1 MSPNRDRATPHGV
14 VRGRLAHALRVA
26 PRVSMC
32 LQERTS
38 NDLLAVG
45 YPQAGGA
52 SPSKPTI
59 KQLPSRLPRPLAVFF
74 TALGVAATAPTAA
87 GQDATLLTDD
97 RRAPV
102 QYVQTTWTVEH
113 GLPVNS
119 INALLQTRDG
129 YLWAATFDGLVR
141 FDGVRFRVYNTG
153 NSAGL
158 PSNRILD
165 PVEASDGSLW
175 LRTEQNHLVRFRDGA
190 FTHFQEDHGLR
201 DNATQVIYEDPDGTV
216 WVGTDRGLGAI
227 RGDRF
232 VGVAEEAINAPVSAI
247 VRGSDGVLWIGT
259 QGAGL
264 FRFSNRTASS
274 VATASEPAALRISA
288 AYIDPTGTLWVGTT
302 EGAYRYRDGKLEPVL
317 TSGADPLG
325 WVYMFLSA
333 PSSGAVW
340 TRTTSGIYRV
350 DDGRPVLVTDKRQSF
365 NRPDLLRSDAEG
377 HVWYPAGTGIYHDG
391 ELVYDLGSPRSEG
404 PPVREIRA
412 FLHDH
417 EGSLWVGT
425 GAGGLHRLKPA
436 TFLVYSEAEGVGYRN
451 IYSIHEDRFGALWFG
466 TWGRGLSRLANGTIS
481 NFTPDKGYPSLV
493 LSMLEDR
500 RGQLWVGV
508 YNGGAL
514 ACSLPEPSCTRLFGG
529 RSVFAMHE
537 DQNGT
542 LWFGTAEG
550 LFQADGELRRLDEED
565 GAPTAPV
572 RVFQPTRD
580 GALWMGTNGGGLY
593 RYQDGKFTQ
602 IEAADGFP
610 SDLIRSLYQDAD
622 GWLWIGTEGRG
633 LARIDP
639 SSWSPA
645 NPQDS
650 LISSL
655 TVYRVGDGL
664 FDEVIHQ
671 ILEDDFGRLWMSTN
685 RGIFWVNRAE
695 LIAFASG
702 ETEQIHSMAYTER
715 AGLRNREANGGAQ
728 PAGIKASDGRL
739 WFPTQDGAVVV
750 DPANLHRNEVAP
762 PVVIERIIV
771 GDRVIRP
778 DQETIELE
786 PDERDLQIEYTGLS
800 FVAPENM
807 RFRYRL
813 EGFNADWVEAGA
825 RRTAFYTNLPPGRYV
840 FRVAASNND
849 GVWNEIGAAVSLRVQ
864 PHFHET
870 KTYYALLAITIG
882 LLASGAV
889 WWRLRGL
896 RARQREL
903 SRLVEARTQQ
913 LRENEAQLEKQN
925 AQLVDQASKL
935 TELDRAKS
943 RFFANVSHEFRTPL
957 TLTIGPL
964 EDLRSGL
971 YGDVEPESSRQLEMA
986 LRNARRL
993 QRLVN
998 QVLDAAKLEAG
1009 QVRVQARQ
1017 ADLVSFL
1024 RDIAEVFAPLAERRL
1039 IDLRFEAQA
1048 QPIWV
1053 WFDTAALEGVFAN
1066 LLSNAFKFTPE
1077 GGEITVE
1084 TRLEPEEGNEGYAV
1098 VRVIDSG
1105 PGISE
1110 ENLPY
1115 VFERFYQ
1122 VSESHGRLQ
1131 TGTGIGLSLAKD
1143 YVELHSG
1150 RIQVESKT
1158 EGGTAFTVEL
1168 PLGRAHLSDDEIA
1181 PAPEHG
1187 PQAAGLGAG
1196 GDADSDEAEGRHAS
1210 SEAAAVIDAADLAL
1224 RDAKADAPI
1233 PADGSG
1239 LIRRA
1244 PGDDSQDV
1252 TTVLVVDDN
1261 SDVRAYIRSH
1271 LETSYRIAEAADG
1284 KQGISLAR
1292 QLLPDL
1298 VISDVMMP
1306 GTDGY
1311 QLCRELRASPETDF
1325 IPVVLLTAKAET
1337 EHKVAGLE
1345 KGADDYVVKPF
1356 EMPELEARVANLIA
1370 SRRRLRDRFS
1380 GRRIELHAGNL
1391 DVSSADAT
1399 YLERIRSI
1407 IEEHLSDEMFGV
1419 TELSDLAN
1427 QDRSHLYRR
1436 IRSLLDETPTDLIR
1450 RLRLERAAQLLAG
1463 QAGSVAEIAYAVGF
1477 KGVSYFCKCFRDAY
1491 GVTPS
1496 AYRRDPSGR
1505 PSAAEQTTL

>member
-1 MSPNRDRATPHGV
+1 VGILS
-14 VRGRLAHALRVA
+14 ALGIPA
-26 PRVSMC
+26 
-32 LQERTS
+32 
-38 NDLLAVG
+38 
-45 YPQAGGA
+45 
-52 SPSKPTI
+52 
-59 KQLPSRLPRPLAVFF
+59 
-74 TALGVAATAPTAA
+74 TALDAA
-87 GQDATLLTDD
+87 GQEATILTADG
-97 RRAPV
+97 RVPV

-119 INALLQTRDG
+119 INALLQTQDG

-165 PVEASDGSLW
+165 PTEASDGSLW

-190 FTHFQEDHGLR
+190 FAHFQEDHGLR
-201 DNATQVIYEDPDGTV
+201 DNTTRVIYEDPDGKV
-216 WVGTDRGLGAI
+216 WVGTEQGLGAI

-232 VGVAEEAINAPVSAI
+232 VAIAEGTISTTVSAI
-247 VRGSDGVLWIGT
+247 LRGPDGILWIGT

-264 FRFSNRTASS
+264 FRFSNGTASA
-274 VATASEPAALRISA
+274 VATGSGPAALRINTVYTDQA
-288 AYIDPTGTLWVGTT
+288 GTLWVGTT

-317 TSGADPLG
+317 TDGADPLG

-340 TRTTSGIYRV
+340 IRTTVGVYRV
-350 DDGRPVLVTDKRQSF
+350 DDGRPVLVTNQQQTFD
-365 NRPDLLRSDAEG
+365 RPHLLRSDAEG
-377 HVWYPAGTGIYHDG
+377 HVWYPAGTGIYHEG
-391 ELVYDLGSPRSEG
+391 ELVYDLGSPQSEG

-451 IYSIHEDRFGALWFG
+451 IYSIHEDRYGALWFG
-466 TWGRGLSRLANGTIS
+466 TWGRGLSRLAGGTIS
-481 NFTPDKGYPSLV
+481 NFTPDQGFPGLV
-493 LSMLEDR
+493 LSLLEDR

-508 YNGGAL
+508 YNGGAV
-514 ACSLPEPSCTRLFGG
+514 ACSLPEPSCSRLFGG
-529 RSVFAMHE
+529 LSVFAMHE
-537 DQNGT
+537 DQKGT
-542 LWFGTAEG
+542 LWFGTASG
-550 LFQADGELRRLDEED
+550 LFQADDEVRRLSEEE
-565 GAPTAPV
+565 GAPASPV

-593 RYQDGKFTQ
+593 RYQDGGFTQ
-602 IEAADGFP
+602 IQAADGFP

-645 NPQDS
+645 NPHGS
-650 LISSL
+650 LLNSL
-655 TVYRVGDGL
+655 AVYRASDGL

-695 LIAFASG
+695 LIAFADG
-702 ETEQIHSMAYTER
+702 ETERIHSMSYTER

-728 PAGIKASDGRL
+728 PAGIKAKDGRL

-750 DPANLHRNEVAP
+750 DPARLHRNEMAP
-762 PVVIERIIV
+762 PIVIERIIV

-778 DQETIELE
+778 ERETVELE

-813 EGFNADWVEAGA
+813 EGFNADWVEAEG

-840 FRVAASNND
+840 FWATASNND
-849 GVWNEIGAAVSLRVQ
+849 GVWNLPGAAVSLRVR
-864 PHFHET
+864 PYFHET
-870 KTYYALLAITIG
+870 WAYYALLLVTIG
-882 LLASGAV
+882 LVAFGAV

-896 RARQREL
+896 RTRQREL
-903 SRLVEARTQQ
+903 SRLVEARTKQ
-913 LRENEAQLEKQN
+913 LRENEEQLEKQN

-971 YGDVEPESSRQLEMA
+971 YGGLEPESSRQLEMA

-1009 QVRVQARQ
+1009 EMRVQARQ
-1017 ADLVSFL
+1017 ADLISFL
-1024 RDIAEVFAPLAERRL
+1024 REIAEVFAPLAERRL
-1039 IDLRFEAQA
+1039 IDLRFEAPP

-1053 WFDTAALEGVFAN
+1053 WFDSSALEGVFAN

-1084 TRLEPEEGNEGYAV
+1084 ISLEPEEEEDGYAV

-1105 PGISE
+1105 AGISPE
-1110 ENLPY
+1110 DLPH

-1131 TGTGIGLSLAKD
+1131 AGTGIGLSLAKD
-1143 YVELHSG
+1143 YVELHGG
-1150 RIQVESKT
+1150 RIRAESKT
-1158 EGGTAFTVEL
+1158 EGGTTFTVEL
-1168 PLGRAHLSDDEIA
+1168 PLGRAHLSDNEVVDT
-1181 PAPEHG
+1181 PEPL
-1187 PQAAGLGAG
+1187 PQASALGAG
-1196 GDADSDEAEGRHAS
+1196 GRATPDEAEHRLVAF
-1210 SEAAAVIDAADLAL
+1210 ETVAAIDTADLAL
-1224 RDAKADAPI
+1224 RDANAATPRSTG
-1233 PADGSG
+1233 GSN

-1244 PGDDSQDV
+1244 TGNDSQDV

-1261 SDVRAYIRSH
+1261 PDVRAYVRSH
-1271 LETSYRIAEAADG
+1271 LEASYRVAEAVDG
-1284 KQGISLAR
+1284 EQGISLAR
-1292 QLLPDL
+1292 ELLPDL

-1337 EHKVAGLE
+1337 EYKVVGLE
-1345 KGADDYVVKPF
+1345 KGADDYIVKPF

-1370 SRRRLRDRFS
+1370 SRRRLRDRFA
-1380 GRRIELHAGNL
+1380 GKRIELHAENV
-1391 DVSSADAT
+1391 DISSADAR
-1399 YLERIRSI
+1399 YLQRIRWI
-1407 IEEHLSDEMFGV
+1407 IEEHLSDETFGV
-1419 TELSDLAN
+1419 TELSDRVN

-1436 IRSLLDETPTDLIR
+1436 IRSLLGETPTDLIR

-1477 KGVSYFCKCFRDAY
+1477 RGVSYFCKCFRDAY

-1496 AYRRDPSGR
+1496 AYRKDPPTG
-1505 PSAAEQTTL
+1505 PSTAARVTL